1 MTASASKP
9 RSLKQPVM
17 RLIPAIAAALFCC
30 MPISSAHAQA
40 PSPVRVDAVRLEPVQ
55 ERRLVTGE
63 IRAVR
68 RARVAS
74 QEEGLLISMLVV
86 EGDRVT
92 LDQPLARLNAARLEI
107 ALAGREADLR
117 AARALIEQR
126 QSDLL
131 MYERDVVSLE
141 RAVRNGAANEKELLD
156 AQSSASSAEAALAE
170 AMGQSASIEAAIN
183 LLKIR
188 VEDTTIRAPFDG
200 VVITRSVET
209 GEWLDAGDEVI
220 EILSINPLEAWLD
233 VPQNLLGAA
242 LANNTKIAIF
252 DARSGATI
260 AAEHGRVIP
269 LVDQRART
277 FSLVVS
283 VANDEGDIAPGVAVT
298 GSAPTGAIVDRMT
311 IDRDAILRNET
322 GPYVYVLRNGEQGAP
337 ATVQIAP
344 IKPLFDFEGRLV
356 IDFGALSPADL
367 VVIEGNER
375 LYPTAPVVAIEPS
388 NTEFTKTGG

>member
-1 MTASASKP
+1 M
-9 RSLKQPVM
+9 
-17 RLIPAIAAALFCC
+17 
-30 MPISSAHAQA
+30 
-40 PSPVRVDAVRLEPVQ
+40 
-55 ERRLVTGE
+55 VTGE

-68 RARVAS
+68 RAKVAS

-126 QSDLL
+126 ESDRL

-188 VEDTTIRAPFDG
+188 IEDTTIRAPFDG

-322 GPYVYVLRNGEQGAP
+322 GPYVYVLREGEQSGP
-337 ATVQIAP
+337 AMVQIAP

-356 IDFGALSPADL
+356 IDFGALSPGDL

-388 NTEFTKTGG
+388 DTEHTNTGG